1 VERPLRWTVLLI
13 AACSLAACKR
23 EDAVQP
29 KPVTAPNVSPAP
41 ATAPAPAAP
50 APSPPA
56 SQPAPA
62 APAANPA
69 ITPVETVAITSATL
83 GNAVSADKRV
93 TAATDTFRPADTIFI
108 AVETSGAAGA
118 NLTARWTYTAN
129 GQVTRVN
136 EETQK
141 VPPGGP
147 AVTEFHIRKP
157 DGWPRGDYQVA
168 VLVNDEVAVTKKFSV
183 R

>member
-1 VERPLRWTVLLI
+1 MF

-23 EDAVQP
+23 EEPVAP
-29 KPVTAPNVSPAP
+29 KPGQAPSVAPSPAP
-41 ATAPAPAAP
+41 QPTPAPQAPQTAPPAATANAP
-50 APSPPA
+50 
-56 SQPAPA
+56 
-62 APAANPA
+62 

-83 GNAVSADKRV
+83 GNAISADKRV

-118 NLTARWTYTAN
+118 NLTARWTYSAN

-147 AVTEFHIRKP
+147 AVTEFHVRKP
-157 DGWPRGDYQVA
+157 DGWPRGDYQV
-168 VLVNDEVAVTKKFSV
+168 VILVNDEASVTKKFSV
-183 R
+183 K